1 MDDGNL
7 LGDPEKL
14 FHARE
19 ILSTELPKIGLHL
32 KPSKSEWIT
41 SSDIPGPKGV
51 ETTP

>member
-14 FHARE
+14 FHAWE

-32 KPSKSEWIT
+32 KASKSQWIT
-41 SSDIPGPKGV
+41 STDILGPSSNQIQ
-51 ETTP
+51 